1 MFLLLVVLIDYQYV
15 CSDSSQLNRDMCFF
29 VKMTEIIHIDYQI
42 CLLEKIQVMLFEY
55 IEPDTF

>member
-1 MFLLLVVLIDYQYV
+1 VVLIDYQYV